1 MIAKKE
7 TNIIET
13 TNKLDKQNEQ
23 ELAQFKQSQE
33 AYKQSEI
40 QAIEQ
45 ADEEQKKTL

>member
-7 TNIIET
+7 TNITET

-33 AYKQSEI
+33 VYKQAEL